1 MEAIL
6 NPVTQPK
13 AFNSWDYLHLY
24 TPKMFF
30 LKVQHQERTKQWR
43 WSNLG
48 IIIVRLHLKYSKI
61 YMEAKCFNSSKH
73 F

>member
-6 NPVTQPK
+6 NPLAQPK

-48 IIIVRLHLKYSKI
+48 IIIVRLHLNIYI